1 MDSDFAWD
9 NKTIKQRQI
18 RHFEFSQTLRQSS
31 PVIDTRDSS
40 RLSLGIDI
48 EYLRALI
55 SFRKLV
61 SENWS
66 WKRGIRNQEP
76 CQAFKLQTS
85 FFSATHPQNLVIQS
99 WARQTWIETRTRAC
113 QRVAYWECRWTLRKL
128 FYLAYLIFFL
138 LFSINNGHR
147 VFCVNLE
154 VYLCLTILIW
164 KNTWTGSFVTYIQ

>member
-85 FFSATHPQNLVIQS
+85 FFSATHPQ
-99 WARQTWIETRTRAC
+99 
-113 QRVAYWECRWTLRKL
+113 RVAYWECRWTLRKL